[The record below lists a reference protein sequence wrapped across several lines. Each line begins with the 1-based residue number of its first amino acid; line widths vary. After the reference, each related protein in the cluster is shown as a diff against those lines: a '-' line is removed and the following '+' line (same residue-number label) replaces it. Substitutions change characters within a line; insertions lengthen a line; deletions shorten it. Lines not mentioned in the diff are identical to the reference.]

1 MKQKQTEQVLPVTVR
16 LFKTMDSISSE
27 PENNPANLGLAADL
41 GPGNHA
47 AKSSSN
53 NDMEQSNGLYLAL

>member
-27 PENNPANLGLAADL
+27 QENNPANLGLAADL

-47 AKSSSN
+47 AK
-53 NDMEQSNGLYLAL
+53 